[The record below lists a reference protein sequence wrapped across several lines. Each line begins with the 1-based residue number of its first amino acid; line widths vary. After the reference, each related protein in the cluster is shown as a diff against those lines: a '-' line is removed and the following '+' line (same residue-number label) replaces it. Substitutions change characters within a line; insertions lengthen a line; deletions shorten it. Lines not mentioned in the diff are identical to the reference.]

1 MVTAVRFLNGQEAFS
16 LTTAAQ
22 NIHVFLR
29 KSPLLKENFFELL
42 KTAISSNA
50 CETVTSKSLLLLGS
64 DAPHVHPRLRK
75 HLSRCTLDC
84 GFKTSE
90 SPALRGFVGGPRALA
105 TAALYLVLKSNGL
118 RHSKNPPV
126 RFSFSLKIVPA
137 TIAKKLPLQLRPKPL
152 FIAFFSLSHKRPTF
166 AFTGESGYTLGFRRR
181 IAHSGLH
188 AETGGV
194 SDGGGITTL
203 GAFRTFTN
211 IPGPGIRTASFAA
224 LGAWSGAL
232 PKNAESLRN
241 SDALMRVAVP
251 RRRGPAGLR
260 CSVCNL
266 VMLLFFYSVRST
278 F

>member
-1 MVTAVRFLNGQEAFS
+1 M
-16 LTTAAQ
+16 
-22 NIHVFLR
+22 
-29 KSPLLKENFFELL
+29 
-42 KTAISSNA
+42 
-50 CETVTSKSLLLLGS
+50 
-64 DAPHVHPRLRK
+64 
-75 HLSRCTLDC
+75 
-84 GFKTSE
+84 
-90 SPALRGFVGGPRALA
+90 
-105 TAALYLVLKSNGL
+105 LKSNGL

-126 RFSFSLKIVPA
+126 KFGFSPKTVSANIV
-137 TIAKKLPLQLRPKPL
+137 KKLPAQRCSKP
-152 FIAFFSLSHKRPTF
+152 FFNFSHKRPTF
-166 AFTGESGYTLGFRRR
+166 AFTSESGYTLGFRRR

-224 LGAWSGAL
+224 FGAWSGVL

-260 CSVCNL
+260 D
-266 VMLLFFYSVRST
+266 LFAT
-278 F
+278 W

>member
-1 MVTAVRFLNGQEAFS
+1 MST
-16 LTTAAQ
+16 
-22 NIHVFLR
+22 
-29 KSPLLKENFFELL
+29 
-42 KTAISSNA
+42 
-50 CETVTSKSLLLLGS
+50 
-64 DAPHVHPRLRK
+64 VHPRPQK

-84 GFKTSE
+84 GFKTPE
-90 SPALRGFVGGPRALA
+90 SPALRGFVAGLRVLA
-105 TAALYLVLKSNGL
+105 TAALYLVLKSNGPH
-118 RHSKNPPV
+118 RSKNPPV
-126 RFSFSLKIVPA
+126 KFGFSPKTVPA
-137 TIAKKLPLQLRPKPL
+137 NIAKKLPPQCCSKPL
-152 FIAFFSLSHKRPTF
+152 LIPFFNFSHKWPTF

-224 LGAWSGAL
+224 FGAWSGVL

-260 CSVCNL
+260 DLFRFCRNCGLYALRAGPFRVCKARGGITTL
-266 VMLLFFYSVRST
+266 SALYVLLKRRTPACQNGSFAVF
-278 F
+278 

>member
-1 MVTAVRFLNGQEAFS
+1 MAVLLIDCGRVTL
-16 LTTAAQ
+16 
-22 NIHVFLR
+22 
-29 KSPLLKENFFELL
+29 KSPP
-42 KTAISSNA
+42 SR
-50 CETVTSKSLLLLGS
+50 GS
-64 DAPHVHPRLRK
+64 DAPHVHQRPRK

-84 GFKTSE
+84 GSKTSE
-90 SPALRGFVGGPRALA
+90 SPALRGFVAERAPIRG
-105 TAALYLVLKSNGL
+105 TSLYLVLKSNGL
-118 RHSKNPPV
+118 HHSENLPV
-126 RFSFSLKIVPA
+126 KFGFSPQIVPA
-137 TIAKKLPLQLRPKPL
+137 NIVKKLPSQRCFKPL
-152 FIAFFSLSHKRPTF
+152 FNSSHKRPTF
-166 AFTGESGYTLGFRRR
+166 VFTGESGYTLGFRRK

-224 LGAWSGAL
+224 FGAWSGVL

-260 CSVCNL
+260 D
-266 VMLLFFYSVRST
+266 LFAT
-278 F
+278 W